1 MPARGAIPAWSGS
14 GGPQSSSDTVLKQK
28 SSAEM
33 ASHTSWNSELQ
44 SGRGGGT
51 EPSQGSRTAGTQ
63 HHPLSTGRHQDATSS
78 SSLLHTQP
86 RFHPGPFAKQAEYPS
101 FPAARF
107 AKVFL
112 FSERMDALFSAQLL
126 HMGFLLHLASCT
138 DFPLTDFCPRYCRSP
153 WRRSIPR
160 KLQASLICIINLSA
174 ASGLGGRRG
183 TEQTCH
189 YLCSFCTFFSVSLS
203 LFPLTS
209 FAPIYEKSAN
219 KKLH

>member
-1 MPARGAIPAWSGS
+1 MREGRWDGALSGQPYSRNPASP
-14 GGPQSSSDTVLKQK
+14 
-28 SSAEM
+28 
-33 ASHTSWNSELQ
+33 SEHRQ
-44 SGRGGGT
+44 ASGRHLQQL
-51 EPSQGSRTAGTQ
+51 PPA
-63 HHPLSTGRHQDATSS
+63 HPAQIS
-78 SSLLHTQP
+78 
-86 RFHPGPFAKQAEYPS
+86 PGPFAKQAEYPS

-138 DFPLTDFCPRYCRSP
+138 DFPLTDFCPRYYRSP

>member
-1 MPARGAIPAWSGS
+1 MPARGAIPDWSGS

-86 RFHPGPFAKQAEYPS
+86 RFHPGLLQSRPSTQASP
-101 FPAARF
+101 
-107 AKVFL
+107 
-112 FSERMDALFSAQLL
+112 L
-126 HMGFLLHLASCT
+126 HGL
-138 DFPLTDFCPRYCRSP
+138 PRYFYFQKGWMLYFQLSYCIWDFSFTSP
-153 WRRSIPR
+153 LAQTFPSQTSVPVTAEAPGEG
-160 KLQASLICIINLSA
+160 ASRESCKHL
-174 ASGLGGRRG
+174 
-183 TEQTCH
+183 
-189 YLCSFCTFFSVSLS
+189 
-203 LFPLTS
+203 S
-209 FAPIYEKSAN
+209 FA
-219 KKLH
+219 